1 MKTNYTYIKLGIP
14 GYYFNPEEPLTEEN
28 CDVLGTTYED
38 FLNGKFVPLNEEQI
52 TFSEENPNASIKEI
66 FDMQLIEH
74 PVYVKTLEEAIQQKI
89 QEINMYDTS
98 SNVNGFYLN
107 GMQVWLD
114 KDTRVG
120 LMNSLT
126 IEKNSG
132 KETSTLW
139 FNDICININCDAAIQ
154 MLSSLELYA
163 LECYNRT
170 AEHRVNVK
178 GLEVIEDV
186 DGYDYTEGYPE
197 KLSFNV

>member
-89 QEINMYDTS
+89 QEINIYDTS

-170 AEHRVNVK
+170 AEHRVEVK
-178 GLEVIEDV
+178 ALQDVEDI
-186 DGYDYTEGYPE
+186 DSYDYTEGYPE